1 MLVHITTDN
10 HIQGRERL
18 VREVEASVE
27 ESLARFAPQLT
38 RVEVHLS
45 DENGKKTGEADKTCK
60 LEARLAGL
68 AAVGVTGSGGNVD
81 QAVATALEK
90 LHHLLDHKL
99 GRLADRKGRPSY
111 GGDGEPE

>member
-18 VREVEASVE
+18 VKEVEASVE
-27 ESLARFAPQLT
+27 DSLGRYVPQLT

-45 DENGKKTGEADKTCK
+45 DENGKKPGDADKRCK
-60 LEARLAGL
+60 LEARLSGL
-68 AAVGVTGSGGNVD
+68 APLGVTGAGSNLD
-81 QAVATALEK
+81 QAVADALEK

-99 GRLADRKGRPSY
+99 GRLTDKKGRASY
-111 GGDGEPE
+111 GGEE